1 MVSRTKKCSFY
12 FYLFLKIQFRLR
24 LAEACIMVHKQTL
37 KEQTKK
43 NLVSSVIGSGMHR
56 KYVLQ
61 PSPHK
66 YISDDEQSFA
76 IPSPN
81 LEFASLCLRNAL
93 TLVDFFSKQIAAAKA
108 KADAPK
114 PVVPEKKL
122 NAIDLLLGPEEPIVY
137 FKFDVLMEIDD
148 GVPCNPSKP
157 LNNESFEK
165 LKCGVL
171 TAYSYVLICLG
182 EYVLALKYGK
192 ELLKVPNIPD
202 THKMLGH
209 LYCAESLIMMDRLS
223 DAVYYLEPKFI
234 KQLQGDDFETRG
246 SPDWNVNSSEAAQA
260 VMTYN
265 LAVTLLIQGDF
276 ELARSALKACNHPIV
291 HTNLKIIEMYMELHA
306 GNLENCKNMVRM
318 DTPQYL

>member
-1 MVSRTKKCSFY
+1 M
-12 FYLFLKIQFRLR
+12 FRLR

-37 KEQTKK
+37 KEQAKK

-93 TLVDFFSKQIAAAKA
+93 TLVDFYSKQIDQKI
-108 KADAPK
+108 
-114 PVVPEKKL
+114 PEDPESSPNL
-122 NAIDLLLGPEEPIVY
+122 ENWMDIDEGI
-137 FKFDVLMEIDD
+137 
-148 GVPCNPSKP
+148 PCNPSKP
-157 LNNESFEK
+157 LNNEAFEK

-276 ELARSALKACNHPIV
+276 ELARSALQSCNHPIV
-291 HTNLKIIEMYMELHA
+291 YTNLKIIKMYMELHA
-306 GNLENCKNMVRM
+306 GNLENCKLMVRM

>member
-1 MVSRTKKCSFY
+1 M
-12 FYLFLKIQFRLR
+12 
-24 LAEACIMVHKQTL
+24 AEACIMVHKQTL

-93 TLVDFFSKQIAAAKA
+93 TLVDFYSKQISNKA
-108 KADAPK
+108 
-114 PVVPEKKL
+114 PEDPESSP
-122 NAIDLLLGPEEPIVY
+122 DLENW
-137 FKFDVLMEIDD
+137 MEIDE
-148 GVPCNPSKP
+148 GIPCNPSKP

-291 HTNLKIIEMYMELHA
+291 HTNLKIIKMYMELHA
-306 GNLENCKNMVRM
+306 GNLDNCKLMVRM

>member
-1 MVSRTKKCSFY
+1 M
-12 FYLFLKIQFRLR
+12 
-24 LAEACIMVHKQTL
+24 AEACIMVHKQTL

-93 TLVDFFSKQIAAAKA
+93 TLVDFYSKQISNKT
-108 KADAPK
+108 
-114 PVVPEKKL
+114 PE
-122 NAIDLLLGPEEPIVY
+122 DPESSPSLENW
-137 FKFDVLMEIDD
+137 MEIDE
-148 GVPCNPSKP
+148 GIPCNPSKP

-291 HTNLKIIEMYMELHA
+291 NTNLKIIKMYMELHA
-306 GNLENCKNMVRM
+306 GNLENCKLMVRM

>member
-1 MVSRTKKCSFY
+1 M
-12 FYLFLKIQFRLR
+12 
-24 LAEACIMVHKQTL
+24 AEACIMVHKQTL

-43 NLVSSVIGSGMHR
+43 NLVSSVIGSGIHR

-93 TLVDFFSKQIAAAKA
+93 TLVDFYSKKMSSP
-108 KADAPK
+108 KTAPETK
-114 PVVPEKKL
+114 PEPEIEL
-122 NAIDLLLGPEEPIVY
+122 ELELGIDLSDDVEFSVK
-137 FKFDVLMEIDD
+137 FKNFLEIDE
-148 GVPCNPSKP
+148 GVPCNPSRP
-157 LNNESFEK
+157 LDNEAFEK

-276 ELARSALKACNHPIV
+276 ELARSALKSCNHPIV
-291 HTNLKIIEMYMELHA
+291 HTNLKIIKMYMELHA
-306 GNLENCKNMVRM
+306 GNLENCKLMVRM

>member
-1 MVSRTKKCSFY
+1 M
-12 FYLFLKIQFRLR
+12 
-24 LAEACIMVHKQTL
+24 AEACIMVHKQTL

-93 TLVDFFSKQIAAAKA
+93 TLVDFYSKQISNKA
-108 KADAPK
+108 
-114 PVVPEKKL
+114 PE
-122 NAIDLLLGPEEPIVY
+122 DPESSPNLENW
-137 FKFDVLMEIDD
+137 MEIDE
-148 GVPCNPSKP
+148 GIPCNPSKP

-291 HTNLKIIEMYMELHA
+291 HTNLKIIKMYMELHA
-306 GNLENCKNMVRM
+306 GNLDNCKLMVRM